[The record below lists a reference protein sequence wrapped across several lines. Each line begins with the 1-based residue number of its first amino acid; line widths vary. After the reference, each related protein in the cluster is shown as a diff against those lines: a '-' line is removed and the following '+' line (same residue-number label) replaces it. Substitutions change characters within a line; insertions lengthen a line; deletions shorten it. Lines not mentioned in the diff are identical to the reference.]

1 MSGRSDGRYSWWQ
14 QPPLRQSVQSVS
26 PTVDVLI
33 VLTHDGDEGSR
44 FLCGLIGS
52 VQAAMCRRGAAVAAL
67 WAGAACLAAL
77 ALLLAVDLWGPPGW
91 DSVRVIVYLAAGPA
105 AVVAVG
111 VAAGRAWA
119 RTPLAFYVARLIE
132 ARRPQLKNALI
143 TFVELY
149 CDPAADP
156 SMSVAVGRR
165 AARVLAQDGPAEFLP
180 PLSIRRP
187 VTALVAAA
195 ALVGMVLWMSQG
207 VLMRPWLASAQ
218 ASLAGPLTAAPAAP
232 GGVQGSHPVGPQ
244 DDSPAVAQAPR
255 QDDPPAAGKAERP
268 GEAGHAGGAPGS
280 PPQAVG
286 QVPRRDSAAGDGKG
300 GDDQAE
306 AGSQPGTG
314 GPGAASQGNDLAT
327 RPAAAGDK
335 GSGAG
340 DSGGD
345 AAGRPREGPGQ
356 DPTQGRDSPS
366 SPLAAAPAAAGGAAG
381 MRDRPETS
389 GEASGGDAQGRPRQD
404 VGGTQGSPTPRAK
417 GAGGPGPAKRPPKSA
432 SGGPPLPERDP
443 GEDFPQSALD
453 SMRQTRRIMKDE
465 DRRPRDGETND
476 AFLQRMGV
484 GNADSKRFT
493 AAWQQ
498 KPEAAAKGPAVTPG
512 PRTTE
517 TIAGTAQGEVLR
529 PGQGTEARP
538 IAGPVAVPPD
548 DRQGLVQ
555 GAQSRVSPRFRPA
568 VAAYFEAVDRMAAGT
583 ADTDARK

>member
-1 MSGRSDGRYSWWQ
+1 M
-14 QPPLRQSVQSVS
+14 P
-26 PTVDVLI
+26 
-33 VLTHDGDEGSR
+33 THDVDEGSR

-52 VQAAMCRRGAAVAAL
+52 VQAAMRRRGAAVAAL
-67 WAGAACLAAL
+67 WAGAASLAAL
-77 ALLLAVDLWGPPGW
+77 ALLLVVDLWGPPGW
-91 DSVRVIVYLAAGPA
+91 DSVRVIAYLAVGPA

-119 RTPLAFYVARLIE
+119 RTPLAFYAARLIE

-195 ALVGMVLWMSQG
+195 FLTGTVLWMSQG
-207 VLMRPWLASAQ
+207 VLVRPWLASAQ
-218 ASLAGPLTAAPAAP
+218 ASLAGSLTAAAPAAP
-232 GGVQGSHPVGPQ
+232 GGVQGGHPVGPRA
-244 DDSPAVAQAPR
+244 DDSPAVAQAAGR
-255 QDDPPAAGKAERP
+255 DDPSGAGRAEHP
-268 GEAGHAGGAPGS
+268 GEAGHAAGAPGS

-286 QVPRRDSAAGDGKG
+286 QAPRRDGAAGGGKNAG
-300 GDDQAE
+300 DQAE

-314 GPGAASQGNDLAT
+314 GPGAASQGRDGAT

-335 GSGAG
+335 GGSAGNGAG

-345 AAGRPREGPGQ
+345 SASRPREGSGR
-356 DPTQGRDSPS
+356 DSKQGRDSAS
-366 SPLAAAPAAAGGAAG
+366 SQLAGAAPATAGKAAGKGDG
-381 MRDRPETS
+381 PES
-389 GEASGGDAQGRPRQD
+389 PGEASSGDAQGRPRQGD
-404 VGGTQGSPTPRAK
+404 GGTAGLPTSRAK

-432 SGGPPLPERDP
+432 GDPPLPERDP
-443 GEDFPQSALD
+443 GEDFPQEALD

-484 GNADSKRFT
+484 GNADAKRFT
-493 AAWQQ
+493 TAWQQ
-498 KPEAAAKGPAVTPG
+498 KPGGAAKGPAATPG
-512 PRTTE
+512 PRTTQ
-517 TIAGTAQGEVLR
+517 IVPGTAPGEVLR
-529 PGQGTEARP
+529 PGQGTEARSV
-538 IAGPVAVPPD
+538 AGPVVVPPD

-568 VAAYFEAVDRMAAGT
+568 VAAYFEAVDRMASGK